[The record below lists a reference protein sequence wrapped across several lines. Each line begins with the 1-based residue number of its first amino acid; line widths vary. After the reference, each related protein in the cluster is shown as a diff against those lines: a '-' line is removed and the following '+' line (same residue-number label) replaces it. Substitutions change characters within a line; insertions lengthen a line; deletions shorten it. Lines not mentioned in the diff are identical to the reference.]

1 MMGGSP
7 SSSGINARRV
17 IELRW
22 DPTLGEWVMV
32 SNVRESRPWR
42 PAGEF
47 QCPFCPESP
56 EVRGRSDAPFLIEN
70 RFPMLVPDPPPLDG
84 VGEYPLVKAPGRG
97 RCFVLVESLEH
108 DLPDLSSVGVE
119 GVAKVIEE
127 VANLTREARS
137 EGYAYV
143 LWFRNR
149 GEEVG
154 VSLTHP
160 HSQVYVTPF
169 VPSKVLRELTSAWRH
184 FRSRGECLFC
194 RVLEE
199 ELRGGERVVLR
210 GGGFVAFVPFYAHW
224 PFEVHIYPERHVQ
237 LLMQLSREEVRG
249 LAEAL
254 VKVLKALDKV
264 FDRPMPYVLV
274 THQAPLRGE
283 YPHYHL
289 HLEIYGMLRTSGKLK
304 YAAGVEQGGGNF
316 THDSTPEDAA
326 EKVREALR
334 RVEGAWATLR

>member
-1 MMGGSP
+1 MREPGAEGVRS
-7 SSSGINARRV
+7 RRV

-22 DPTLGEWVMV
+22 DPILSEWVMI
-32 SNVRESRPWR
+32 SNIRESRPWR
-42 PAGEF
+42 PTSGSA
-47 QCPFCPESP
+47 CPFCPGSP
-56 EVRGRSDAPFLIEN
+56 EVGERFEAPFLLEN
-70 RFPMLVPDPPPLDG
+70 RFPMLVPDPPRLDG

-97 RCFVLVESLEH
+97 ECYVIVESLEH
-108 DLPDLSSVGVE
+108 DLPDLSSVGVD

-127 VANLTREARS
+127 VADLTRRAMG

-169 VPSKVLRELTSAWRH
+169 TPSKVLRELTSAWRY

-194 RVLEE
+194 KVLEE
-199 ELRGGERVVLR
+199 ELRSGERVVLE

-237 LLMQLSREEVRG
+237 LLTQLSKDEVRG

-264 FDRPMPYVLV
+264 FDKPMPYVLA

-289 HLEIYGMLRTSGKLK
+289 HIEIYGMLRASGKLK
-304 YAAGVEQGGGNF
+304 YAAGMEQGGGNF
-316 THDSTPEDAA
+316 TYDSTPEDAA
-326 EKVREALR
+326 ERLRQALR
-334 RVEGAWATLR
+334 RVEEHG

>member
-1 MMGGSP
+1 MGGSP
-7 SSSGINARRV
+7 GSSDGINARKV

-22 DPTLGEWVMV
+22 DPTLSEWVMV

-42 PAGEF
+42 PGGRLR
-47 QCPFCPESP
+47 CPFCPESP
-56 EVRGRSDAPFLIEN
+56 EVKGRSGAPFLLEN
-70 RFPMLVPDPPPLDG
+70 RFPMLVPDPPPIDG

-97 RCFVLVESLEH
+97 RCYVLVESLEH

-127 VANLTREARS
+127 VADLTRRAWG

-169 VPSKVLRELTSAWRH
+169 VPSKVLRELTSAWRY
-184 FRSRGECLFC
+184 FKRFGECLFC
-194 RVLEE
+194 RVLKE

-210 GGGFVAFVPFYAHW
+210 GGGFTAFVPFYAHW
-224 PFEVHIYPERHVQ
+224 PFETHIYPERHVQ
-237 LLMQLSREEVRG
+237 LLTQLSGGEVRG

-254 VKVLKALDKV
+254 VKVLKAMDNV
-264 FDRPMPYVLV
+264 FGRPMPYVLV

-289 HLEIYGMLRTSGKLK
+289 HIELYGMLRASGRLK
-304 YAAGVEQGGGNF
+304 YAAGMEQGGGNF
-316 THDSTPEDAA
+316 TYDSTPEEAA
-326 EKVREALR
+326 ETLRKALR
-334 RVEGAWATLR
+334 GVEGRERR